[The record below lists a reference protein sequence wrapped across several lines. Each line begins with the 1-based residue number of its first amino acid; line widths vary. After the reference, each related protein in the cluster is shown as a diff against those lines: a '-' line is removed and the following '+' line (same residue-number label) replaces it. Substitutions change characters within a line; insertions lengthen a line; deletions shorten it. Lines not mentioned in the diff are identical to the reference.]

1 MTPALARIVGFVTL
15 VHGLGLR
22 LDSTWQG
29 TALVLILVG
38 AGLLVRAF
46 AGEAFVS
53 GPRER

>member
-29 TALVLILVG
+29 TALVVMLIGG
-38 AGLLVRAF
+38 ALLAWAF
-46 AGEAFVS
+46 AGQAFVS
-53 GPRER
+53 QRGGR